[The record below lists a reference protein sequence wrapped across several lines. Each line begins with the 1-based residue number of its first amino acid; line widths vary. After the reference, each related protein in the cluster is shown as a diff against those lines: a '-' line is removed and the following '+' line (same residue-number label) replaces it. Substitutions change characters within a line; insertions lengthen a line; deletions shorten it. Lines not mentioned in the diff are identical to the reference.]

1 MGYVFELLWLYVGMG
16 IVVVKRK
23 TEFFT
28 TNGKKKNQ
36 NKIQDGE
43 LQEERKKRDANL

>member
-1 MGYVFELLWLYVGMG
+1 LYVGMG

-28 TNGKKKNQ
+28 TNGKKKTKTKFKTENFR
-36 NKIQDGE
+36 K
-43 LQEERKKRDANL
+43 RKKRDANL